1 MVKTLMIVIVFTLAY
16 QICTVWQCRGLKLQI
31 KDLAVGGIM
40 CALTIILSTI
50 MIPLPTGATINLGSM
65 IPLMLLALIYDAKV
79 AMVCGWVCG
88 VLAMFLLPN
97 WQPIHWA
104 QVFVE
109 HLVCFS
115 CLGYTGVFG
124 SSKRKDILMGA
135 LIAVTIKFFGHLIS
149 GVVFFSQN
157 AWDGWGAWGYSF
169 MYNLSSNL
177 PESIASIV
185 LLLLLPIQ
193 NIKNAIKGREKQ

>member
-1 MVKTLMIVIVFTLAY
+1 MIKTLTIVIVFTLAY
-16 QICTVWQCRGLKLQI
+16 QLCTIWQCRKVRLQV
-31 KDLAVGGIM
+31 KDLAVGGII

-65 IPLMLLALIYDAKV
+65 IPLMLLALVYDEKI
-79 AMVCGWVCG
+79 AMICGWICG
-88 VLAMFLLPN
+88 ILAMFLLPN
-97 WQPIHWA
+97 WRPVHWA

-115 CLGYTGVFG
+115 CLGYTGIFG
-124 SSKRKDILMGA
+124 SSKRRDILLGA
-135 LIAVTIKFFGHLIS
+135 ILAVTIKFLGHLIS

-157 AWDGWGAWGYSF
+157 AWEGWGAWGYSF

-177 PESIASIV
+177 PESIASVV
-185 LLLLLPIQ
+185 LLLVLPLK
-193 NIKNAIKGREKQ
+193 NIKNTIKRRVNG